1 LRVKL
6 DENLG
11 ERGRK
16 QFLDAGHD
24 VATVTEQGLQSAGDK
39 ELIGICQQ
47 ESRCLVTLDLD
58 FSNPLI
64 FDPQKYSEV
73 AVLRL
78 PRRPTPSDLVAAV
91 DVLMRALSHSEIGG
105 KLWIVERFRVRE
117 YLPER
122 SGDDET

>member
-24 VATVTEQGLQSAGDK
+24 VATVAEQGLQSAGD
-39 ELIGICQQ
+39 EQLIGVCRQ

-58 FSNPLI
+58 FSNPLL
-64 FDPQKYSEV
+64 FDPQKYPGI

-78 PRRPTPSDLVAAV
+78 PRRPSPGDLFAAL
-91 DVLMRALSHSEIGG
+91 DVLLRALGHGEIGG
-105 KLWIVERFRVRE
+105 KLWIVELFRVRE

-122 SGDDET
+122 GEDEP